1 MHDYPASKVFFILSR
16 LFCSMA
22 AFTATVFFTATVS
35 FPGKKTLVI
44 EIAMKRLG
52 NRSDKIK
59 KPAASRVTSD

>member
-22 AFTATVFFTATVS
+22 AFTATVFF
-35 FPGKKTLVI
+35 PGKTALVI
-44 EIAMKRLG
+44 EIDMKRLG

-59 KPAASRVTSD
+59 NLLLAG